1 MTKTII
7 QFSIPSQ
14 PCMGTKNRSLHNLST
29 LLKSQI
35 VTLSLVFTRTPMVTH
50 FLHTISFVIWT
61 LQYKNLV
68 NTGSKTQCLV
78 FRWTNFEPYLITRM
92 PLCIAQQKPWLSTNV
107 TNNKISMAVER
118 RRLPPWLFSLLEDDM
133 DSLRPLGAFPFQ

>member
-1 MTKTII
+1 
-7 QFSIPSQ
+7 
-14 PCMGTKNRSLHNLST
+14 LHNLST